1 MALIRRARADDAA
14 GIAQVHVAS
23 WRSTYPGM
31 VPDSYLL
38 GLSTDAYTE
47 RWRAI
52 LSDHGRIH
60 ASFVVIFLSVDE
72 IFSISLEPLVESVIF

>member
-38 GLSTDAYTE
+38 GLSTDAYTSDGGPSS
-47 RWRAI
+47 AI
-52 LSDHGRIH
+52 MA
-60 ASFVVIFLSVDE
+60 ASMPAS
-72 IFSISLEPLVESVIF
+72 SRPNRPTA